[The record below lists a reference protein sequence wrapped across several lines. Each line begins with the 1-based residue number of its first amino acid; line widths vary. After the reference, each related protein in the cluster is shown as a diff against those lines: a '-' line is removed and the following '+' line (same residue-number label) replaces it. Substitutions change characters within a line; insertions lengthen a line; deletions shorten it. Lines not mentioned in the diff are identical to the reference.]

1 MEVEP
6 LVSDHDREQVV
17 GRLRLAHAE
26 GYLDLDEFGDRT
38 GRAYGARTRAELD
51 EVVEDL
57 PAAPPPPAAPAVRP
71 ATTRWIVGV
80 LSGNRRR
87 GRWCPDTTVRAVAVF
102 GSVVVDLTEVD
113 LDPSGLGVTDEL
125 VVVAVAVFGGVE
137 VLVPEGVAVDLGGF
151 AVLGGKDAR
160 VPSAGSAVSAGSA
173 GPVVRVRAR
182 AVFGGVTVRSHRFR
196 RGFRGDLPSGGAA

>member
-6 LVSDHDREQVV
+6 LVSDHDRELVV

-26 GYLDLDEFGDRT
+26 GHLDLDEFGERA
-38 GRAYGARTRAELD
+38 GRAYGARTRAELAG
-51 EVVEDL
+51 VVEDL
-57 PAAPPPPAAPAVRP
+57 PEPPPPPAPEVRV
-71 ATTRWIVGV
+71 ATTRWVVGV

-87 GRWCPDTTVRAVAVF
+87 GRWHPDATVRAVAVL

-113 LDPSGLGVTDEL
+113 LDPVGRGAPDEL
-125 VVVAVAVFGGVE
+125 TVVAVAVFGGVE

-160 VPSAGSAVSAGSA
+160 VPAVGSGDLA

-182 AVFGGVTVRSHRFR
+182 AVLGGVTVRSHRFR
-196 RGFRGDLPSGGAA
+196 RGFRGGLPSGGAP

>member
-1 MEVEP
+1 VEVEP
-6 LVSDHDREQVV
+6 LVSDHDREQIV

-26 GYLDLDEFGDRT
+26 GYLDLDEFGDRA
-38 GRAYGARTRAELD
+38 GRAYGARTRAELA
-51 EVVEDL
+51 EVVDGL
-57 PAAPPPPAAPAVRP
+57 PEPPPPPATPAAGL

-87 GRWCPDTTVRAVAVF
+87 GRWRPDPTVRAVAVL

-113 LDPSGLGVTDEL
+113 LDPTGRGAPDEL

-160 VPSAGSAVSAGSA
+160 VPAGGSAHAA

-182 AVFGGVTVRSHRFR
+182 AVLGGVTVRSHRFR
-196 RGFRGDLPSGGAA
+196 RGFPGALPSGGAA